1 MAPEQLRGGDPDP
14 SWDLWALAVI
24 AFEMVCGSHPFASA
38 TFAHGARL
46 RESAAD
52 PRLVHLPNGLQS
64 FFASALALDR
74 SARPASAAV
83 LLAEFERGLNA

>member
-1 MAPEQLRGGDPDP
+1 M
-14 SWDLWALAVI
+14 SWWALAVI

-38 TFAHGARL
+38 AFGHDGRL

-52 PRLVHLPNGLQS
+52 PRLLQLPEGFQP

-83 LLAEFERGLNA
+83 LLAEFERGLHA

>member
-1 MAPEQLRGGDPDP
+1 
-14 SWDLWALAVI
+14 
-24 AFEMVCGSHPFASA
+24 
-38 TFAHGARL
+38 
-46 RESAAD
+46 
-52 PRLVHLPNGLQS
+52 VHLPNGLQS